1 MRKFAIASLAVL
13 FSFLAIGQTVS
24 FKLKT
29 DYSSYVVGEEVKLSL
44 RLVNMGITPVI
55 INDYEVYKNN
65 RIVIDIVNQD
75 KVHLKPFRSDPIV
88 TDLALD
94 KDEGEVITINLS
106 NWYPLDVAR
115 YQLRVFLFCNG
126 LRYESEMIIFDVVPG
141 IELATA
147 SHYTSLSP
155 AVERTL
161 RLVYWSRDGKEL
173 AFLRAD
179 DRPGGMCRTLQLGNI
194 VRVKK
199 PSIEKIKGKTSSF
212 YIYRQV
218 TRDVLSRTEITSDV
232 NGIHVKDNKRA
243 IESASSPMIDSL
255 REAVEKKAGKKKK

>member
-1 MRKFAIASLAVL
+1 MRRIVVALLLTLVSVC
-13 FSFLAIGQTVS
+13 AIGQTIS
-24 FKLKT
+24 FKLNT
-29 DYSSYVVGEEVKLSL
+29 EHSSYVVGEEVKLSL

-75 KVHLKPFRSDPIV
+75 KEHLKPFRDGPIV
-88 TDLALD
+88 TDLALE
-94 KDEGEVITINLS
+94 KDEGEIITINLS
-106 NWYPLDVAR
+106 EWYQLDVAR
-115 YQLRVFLFCNG
+115 YQLKVLLFCNG

-141 IELATA
+141 IELASA

-155 AVERTL
+155 AIERTL
-161 RLVYWSRDGKEL
+161 RLVYWSREGREL

-179 DRPGGMCRTLQLGNI
+179 DRPGGICRTLMLGNI

-199 PSIEKIKGKTSSF
+199 PSIEKIKGTPSSF

-218 TRDVLSRTEITSDV
+218 TRDVLSRTEIMSDV

-255 REAVEKKAGKKKK
+255 REAVEKKASKGKK